1 MVMFAFGGTKM
12 RVLILVQA
20 GQRGLVA
27 RAYLL
32 SLTFVSLLTRRIADV
47 LVLYMAAMPSPLA
60 WGLGLGTKHMLEGQ
74 LHNAMFWSMGVYS
87 SPCSCPHVRCPV
99 QTTSMASLQSLVD
112 TSKVSLYLSLAAI
125 AFNPTAWN
133 IVARD
138 GMQFTS
144 HPTVHIHAS

>member
-1 MVMFAFGGTKM
+1 M

-74 LHNAMFWSMGVYS
+74 LHNAMFLSMGVYS
-87 SPCSCPHVRCPV
+87 SPCSCPRVRCPV